1 MSSVSTP
8 LDNLHKQYMT
18 LGKNFRRLLV
28 SGLLALVYVAVDIAL
43 VQPLMEEF
51 SEVTKAIE
59 KAKADSKSYTAKMLN
74 VQSQF
79 GIDPTLSDQEQ
90 VEAMSS
96 VLAKLE
102 SEINTT
108 STDFVSPNQ
117 MVDLLYDILNKG
129 KTLSI
134 VSLEKLP
141 ADTINETEEGKAPAI
156 DVQNIRETLK
166 NLEAAKK
173 APQEDDKDKIYR
185 YEVEL
190 VLQGSYHDILKYIQ
204 QLESMRW
211 RLFWENAEL
220 TVKSYPLSELRFSV
234 YTISMEKDWLI
245 L

>member
-1 MSSVSTP
+1 MSSISSS
-8 LDNLHKQYMT
+8 LGNLHQKYLV

-28 SGLLALVYVAVDIAL
+28 SGFLALVYAVVDIAL

-90 VEAMSS
+90 VEAMTG

-102 SEINTT
+102 SEISAASNA
-108 STDFVSPNQ
+108 FVSPSQ
-117 MVDLLYDILNKG
+117 MVNLLYDILNKG

-134 VSLEKLP
+134 VSIEKFP
-141 ADTINETEEGKAPAI
+141 ADVINKIEEGKSPVVDAK
-156 DVQNIRETLK
+156 NIKETLK
-166 NLEAAKK
+166 NMQAAKE
-173 APQEDDKDKIYR
+173 APQEDDIGNIYR
-185 YEVEL
+185 YEVEI
-190 VLQGSYHDILKYIQ
+190 VLQGSYHDILKYMQ

-220 TVKSYPLSELRFSV
+220 SVESYPLSELRFSV
-234 YTISMEKDWLI
+234 YTLSMEEDWLI